1 MDAGF
6 VLVTERKSAALEAIE
21 VEGTRH
27 LLAKPIPRLSDS
39 LGTER
44 ERMPLP
50 VSCNSVSG
58 ARAPGRACSE
68 KTNAQE
74 KRTRRRKRQLGDSKG
89 ISG

>member
-1 MDAGF
+1 MDVGF

-44 ERMPLP
+44 ERECLCQFP
-50 VSCNSVSG
+50 VIQSVE
-58 ARAPGRACSE
+58 PGPQGGLAQRKQMHKRKGQE
-68 KTNAQE
+68 GGNA
-74 KRTRRRKRQLGDSKG
+74 S
-89 ISG
+89 